1 MYKAEVYLEDA
12 QHETLR
18 DIAYVLTKHN
28 KKRVSLSELVRKA
41 VTLWIEREGKELL
54 KGNNHRI

>member
-12 QHETLR
+12 QHEILR
-18 DIAYVLTKHN
+18 DIAYLMTKHN

-41 VTLWIEREGKELL
+41 VTLWIKSEGEGIL
-54 KGNNHRI
+54 KGNNQK